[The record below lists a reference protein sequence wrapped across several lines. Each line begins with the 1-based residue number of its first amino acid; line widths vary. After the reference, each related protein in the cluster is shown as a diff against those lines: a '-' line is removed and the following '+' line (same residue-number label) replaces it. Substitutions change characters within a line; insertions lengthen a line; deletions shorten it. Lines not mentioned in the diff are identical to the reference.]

1 MPKKPAKKKS
11 AKKKSAPKKSGPR
24 KKTGP
29 KGPRKQP
36 TWTEKELT
44 FVEAFRGNQTEAAK
58 IAYPRS
64 KNPAVLGSEL
74 MAKPH
79 IREAIDRKLAALHE
93 ESGKRLAR
101 VVDIGSNEII
111 MGLADIFR
119 GTGINAY
126 ASASARVAAAAQL
139 KDIFGLSAKN
149 DDEPFAGWSTEQLR
163 EFSLVWSDEERS
175 EFFQTGIIP
184 RSVAARA
191 LSRESDVWGNRARL
205 Q

>member
-1 MPKKPAKKKS
+1 MPKKPAKKA
-11 AKKKSAPKKSGPR
+11 AKKSRPKKSGPK

-36 TWTEKELT
+36 TWTKQEMA
-44 FVEAFRGNQTEAAK
+44 FVEAFQGNQTEAAK

-79 IREAIDRKLAALHE
+79 IREACKQKLAAIFD
-93 ESGKRLAR
+93 ESGRRLAR
-101 VVDIGSNEII
+101 VVDIGRNEII
-111 MGLADIFR
+111 MLNADIAR
-119 GTGINAY
+119 LGD
-126 ASASARVAAAAQL
+126 SDSARVSALREL

-149 DDEPFAGWSTEQLR
+149 DRDTDMFAGWSEAELDEYANTG
-163 EFSLVWSDEERS
+163 LV
-175 EFFQTGIIP
+175 P
-184 RSVAARA
+184 KSVATRA
-191 LSRESDVWGNRARL
+191 VSGESAAPSRPDSK